1 MMWSRPQN
9 LLPELFYCFI
19 GELGAMGWAVPR
31 SAKGGADADRDDQD
45 DKRRHHGLDRV
56 AQHAVQARKTIAVQR
71 EGERGHGTEDYCDR
85 DPDPRTE
92 FQGAK
97 PAANRYGR
105 NGSLMATYKRKD
117 AERADKNGSQ
127 NGHP

>member
-1 MMWSRPQN
+1 VRWVGPFPGRRKAAPT
-9 LLPELFYCFI
+9 PT
-19 GELGAMGWAVPR
+19 AMIR
-31 SAKGGADADRDDQD
+31 TTSAAITAWIAGPSTPYK
-45 DKRRHHGLDRV
+45 
-56 AQHAVQARKTIAVQR
+56 RKTIAVQR